1 MLKRNFFNLI
11 AFLFITFLWCTSL
24 GGTILINP
32 TGDGGFET
40 GTTFDANGW
49 TIVGTSDNHY
59 FVGTA
64 PGQYAGERC
73 AFISNE
79 ASSWVGTLSS
89 IFRHMYRN
97 VLFPD
102 NETEITLTFLY
113 KINTVETTGIDH
125 FRIYLIDTTTTPQ
138 ANGYPQGDL
147 IYKSNLSGITAN
159 TWETLSISIPA
170 NYAGFRKR
178 LVISWYNNNAH
189 PNTVIAFDNI
199 ELTSKVPDIISNLPY
214 TTDMT
219 PVKNI
224 VSMPS
229 GWMNLKSSANYPW
242 IITTNN
248 NIGYHSSPYIA
259 IINKS
264 SAAAKN
270 EWLISPPVSV
280 VNGNAYIIN
289 FWVKAPGSGSNPEKL
304 KVHWGTAPTVQAL
317 TANTAIYDNPNMFIT
332 DWTEVSINFTATTTR
347 NIYFGWH
354 GYSAAD
360 VDYIALDDISI
371 LPATPI
377 MTISESAY
385 DFGLAYIGEETCTPH
400 TFTATNSGAGT
411 IIISNSPII
420 TGADADQ
427 FELTD
432 TNTYPINLTTDQTAS
447 WTVKFNPKTS
457 TAYGE
462 KTAYLNILDNLK
474 SGIEF
479 RISDSGQ
486 LQNGENPIFK
496 SSSASYKAD
505 PIYNQK
511 RKSSVITMFD
521 NKVINNYG
529 RRNSRASNSI
539 NLRGFAVN
547 KINYDDEESLDDF
560 NYTDLSPWTL
570 YDEDGSATIGIQDYT
585 FTNQNYTGSFIVFN
599 PSSTSPSL
607 TTEGWRP
614 YSGNKYFACFAA
626 QTPPNN
632 DWLISPQLIFES
644 QPRISFYAK
653 SLTSDYGL
661 ERFKVLY
668 SITGPAI
675 ENFAGNYLAGSET
688 TYEEAPVNWTKYE
701 YSVPVSRGNSFW
713 IAIQCVSDNAFVFMV
728 DNFVS
733 GDAKTIYT
741 LNVNSTGFNQPG
753 TDIYRN
759 SKDIGFNTNHTFTAV
774 GQDQLNQ
781 IIGSYSPG
789 APPDGYYWVNPI
801 ITIAAEDFNEVNN
814 YTVTINFILEAE
826 NLLPVELSSFSAIA
840 TAQNYVMI
848 EWTTQS
854 ETNVSGFYLFR
865 NTENDLSAAERINAF
880 IAANNTSHE
889 TDYVLYDREVL
900 CGHTYYYW
908 LQNIDLNG
916 EFDFHGPVSVT
927 ISSGANNIPDIPIN
941 TGLQVVYPNPFIDQ
955 ATIAFGL
962 TKDEEVKVIIFNTKG
977 ELIRNLYS
985 GSKKAG
991 NYRVFWDG
999 CNDRGKA
1006 APSGIYFVRMKAGKN
1021 NSSLML
1027 TLIK

>member
-11 AFLFITFLWCTSL
+11 AFLFITFLWRTSL

-40 GTTFDANGW
+40 GTTFDTNGW

-138 ANGYPQGDL
+138 VNGYPQGDL

-229 GWMNLKSSANYPW
+229 GWMNLKSSATYPW

-280 VNGNAYIIN
+280 VNGNAYIIK

-304 KVHWGTAPTVQAL
+304 KVHWGTTPTVQAL

-354 GYSAAD
+354 GYSASN

-385 DFGLAYIGEETCTPH
+385 DFGLAYIGEGTCTPH

-411 IIISNSPII
+411 IIISNS
-420 TGADADQ
+420 
-427 FELTD
+427 
-432 TNTYPINLTTDQTAS
+432 
-447 WTVKFNPKTS
+447 
-457 TAYGE
+457 
-462 KTAYLNILDNLK
+462 
-474 SGIEF
+474 
-479 RISDSGQ
+479 
-486 LQNGENPIFK
+486 
-496 SSSASYKAD
+496 
-505 PIYNQK
+505 
-511 RKSSVITMFD
+511 
-521 NKVINNYG
+521 
-529 RRNSRASNSI
+529 
-539 NLRGFAVN
+539 
-547 KINYDDEESLDDF
+547 
-560 NYTDLSPWTL
+560 
-570 YDEDGSATIGIQDYT
+570 
-585 FTNQNYTGSFIVFN
+585 
-599 PSSTSPSL
+599 
-607 TTEGWRP
+607 
-614 YSGNKYFACFAA
+614 
-626 QTPPNN
+626 
-632 DWLISPQLIFES
+632 
-644 QPRISFYAK
+644 
-653 SLTSDYGL
+653 
-661 ERFKVLY
+661 
-668 SITGPAI
+668 
-675 ENFAGNYLAGSET
+675 
-688 TYEEAPVNWTKYE
+688 
-701 YSVPVSRGNSFW
+701 
-713 IAIQCVSDNAFVFMV
+713 
-728 DNFVS
+728 
-733 GDAKTIYT
+733 
-741 LNVNSTGFNQPG
+741 
-753 TDIYRN
+753 
-759 SKDIGFNTNHTFTAV
+759 
-774 GQDQLNQ
+774 
-781 IIGSYSPG
+781 
-789 APPDGYYWVNPI
+789 PI

-826 NLLPVELSSFSAIA
+826 NPLPVELSSFSAIA

-865 NTENDLSAAERINAF
+865 NTENDPSAAERINAF
-880 IAANNTSHE
+880 IAATNTSHE

-900 CGHTYYYW
+900 SGHTYYYW

-962 TKDEEVKVIIFNTKG
+962 TKDEEVKVMIFNTKG

-999 CNDRGKA
+999 CNDRGKT